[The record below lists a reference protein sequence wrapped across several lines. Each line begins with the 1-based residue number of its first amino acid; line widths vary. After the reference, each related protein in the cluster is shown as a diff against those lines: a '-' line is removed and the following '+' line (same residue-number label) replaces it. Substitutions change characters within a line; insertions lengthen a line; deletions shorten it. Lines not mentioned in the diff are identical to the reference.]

1 MIELDK
7 IYNEDCLEGMK
18 RIADGAVDC
27 IITDLPYGTTAC
39 AWDSVIPFEPLWEQ
53 FKRVTKP
60 NAAIVLFSSQP
71 FTSVL
76 ISSNIADFSHQWIWN
91 KGDGANPFL
100 ATKMP
105 IKNFEEVVVFYK
117 QYDDFDWRRE
127 YFAKI
132 QKFIGKSKKQIIDE
146 TNQSLDHCFRT
157 SSKQFAAPTEKAYNL
172 LISQYGIDKMDGF
185 KAYDEIRRM
194 EKTYNPM
201 MVVKGKPKKKGA
213 KIVNRSDGFLG
224 GAKQDNIKVNNVY
237 YPQAIIKFNKDKGSR
252 FHPTQKPVDLLR
264 YLILTYSNEGDTI
277 LDATI
282 GSGTTAVAAL
292 MEKRHFIGFE
302 TNREYFD
309 IAQGRI
315 DEVRRNP
322 TLF

>member
-7 IYNEDCLEGMK
+7 IYNEDCLQGMK

-27 IITDLPYGTTAC
+27 IITDLPYGVLNKGNEGGK
-39 AWDSVIPFEPLWEQ
+39 WDSVIPFEPLWEQ

-60 NAAIVLFSSQP
+60 NAAIVLFAQGMFTADLMQSNREWWRYNLIWKKGNRCAGFLNANRQP
-71 FTSVL
+71 L
-76 ISSNIADFSHQWIWN
+76 RNHEDI
-91 KGDGANPFL
+91 
-100 ATKMP
+100 
-105 IKNFEEVVVFYK
+105 VVFYQK
-117 QYDDFDWRRE
+117 QPIFNP
-127 YFAKI
+127 
-132 QKFIGKSKKQIIDE
+132 QKWKGRPNHTHSVHRSVKGNRCYGEHNQMPTIITEWKFPYSIIDVE
-146 TNQSLDHCFRT
+146 NEH
-157 SSKQFAAPTEKAYNL
+157 
-172 LISQYGIDKMDGF
+172 
-185 KAYDEIRRM
+185 
-194 EKTYNPM
+194 
-201 MVVKGKPKKKGA
+201 
-213 KIVNRSDGFLG
+213 
-224 GAKQDNIKVNNVY
+224 
-237 YPQAIIKFNKDKGSR
+237 KDF

-302 TNREYFD
+302 TNKEYFD

-315 DEVRRNP
+315 DQVLRNP

>member
-1 MIELDK
+1 MGDMIELDK

-60 NAAIVLFSSQP
+60 NAAIVLFGSEPFSSQVRMSNIDWYKYDWVWEKP
-71 FTSVL
+71 EGANFQLVKYQPLKTHETISVFSKATHLYNPQGLNRATIVKSNSNKGGRLGHVASEKHRDEYIQEYTNYPRSVL
-76 ISSNIADFSHQWIWN
+76 RFD
-91 KGDGANPFL
+91 
-100 ATKMP
+100 
-105 IKNFEEVVVFYK
+105 
-117 QYDDFDWRRE
+117 YD
-127 YFAKI
+127 
-132 QKFIGKSKKQIIDE
+132 
-146 TNQSLDHCFRT
+146 
-157 SSKQFAAPTEKAYNL
+157 
-172 LISQYGIDKMDGF
+172 
-185 KAYDEIRRM
+185 
-194 EKTYNPM
+194 
-201 MVVKGKPKKKGA
+201 PKRK
-213 KIVNRSDGFLG
+213 
-224 GAKQDNIKVNNVY
+224 
-237 YPQAIIKFNKDKGSR
+237 
-252 FHPTQKPVDLLR
+252 HPTQKPVDLLR

-302 TNREYFD
+302 TNKEYFD

-315 DEVRRNP
+315 DEIRRNP

>member
-1 MIELDK
+1 MIEIDK

-60 NAAIVLFSSQP
+60 NAAIVLFCCQP
-71 FTSVL
+71 FTSALVM
-76 ISSNIADFSHQWIWN
+76 SNPKHYKHHWIW
-91 KGDGANPFL
+91 L
-100 ATKMP
+100 
-105 IKNFEEVVVFYK
+105 KNRGTGFQVAKYRPMMQTEDVIVFNNR
-117 QYDDFDWRRE
+117 DTF
-127 YFAKI
+127 
-132 QKFIGKSKKQIIDE
+132 
-146 TNQSLDHCFRT
+146 
-157 SSKQFAAPTEKAYNL
+157 
-172 LISQYGIDKMDGF
+172 
-185 KAYDEIRRM
+185 
-194 EKTYNPM
+194 TYNPQM
-201 MVVKGKPKKKGA
+201 IKLDKPYYTRNASGSNGTNPLANFNEGGKMVSEKYPTNVLPFDKVDEQEVK
-213 KIVNRSDGFLG
+213 
-224 GAKQDNIKVNNVY
+224 
-237 YPQAIIKFNKDKGSR
+237 
-252 FHPTQKPVDLLR
+252 HPTQKPVDLLR

-302 TNREYFD
+302 TNKEYFD
-309 IAQGRI
+309 IAQKRI
-315 DEVRRNP
+315 ALEQSQP

>member
-1 MIELDK
+1 MDFQIDK

-27 IITDLPYGTTAC
+27 IITDLPYGVLNEQSEGGS
-39 AWDSVIPFEPLWEQ
+39 WDSIIPLEPMWEQ

-60 NAAIVLFSSQP
+60 NAAIVLFCQGMFTAKLMMSQP
-71 FTSVL
+71 KMWRYNL
-76 ISSNIADFSHQWIWN
+76 IWDKSLKSGFLNANRMPLRQHEDIA
-91 KGDGANPFL
+91 
-100 ATKMP
+100 
-105 IKNFEEVVVFYK
+105 VFYGELPTYNPQMIK
-117 QYDDFDWRRE
+117 VPPHKRNH
-127 YFAKI
+127 
-132 QKFIGKSKKQIIDE
+132 SKG
-146 TNQSLDHCFRT
+146 NM
-157 SSKQFAAPTEKAYNL
+157 AAPTQNRCYGKFVETPTIISDEKYPSSIVSFAKEHINGKAY
-172 LISQYGIDKMDGF
+172 
-185 KAYDEIRRM
+185 
-194 EKTYNPM
+194 
-201 MVVKGKPKKKGA
+201 
-213 KIVNRSDGFLG
+213 
-224 GAKQDNIKVNNVY
+224 
-237 YPQAIIKFNKDKGSR
+237 
-252 FHPTQKPVDLLR
+252 HPTEKPVDLLR

-315 DEVRRNP
+315 DQVLRNP

>member
-60 NAAIVLFSSQP
+60 NAAIALFGSEP
-71 FTSVL
+71 FTSTL
-76 ISSNIADFSHQWIWN
+76 IMSNIKEYRQKLTWLKTRPTNVFNAPKQFMNWTEDIC
-91 KGDGANPFL
+91 
-100 ATKMP
+100 
-105 IKNFEEVVVFYK
+105 VFYRSLPTFNP
-117 QYDDFDWRRE
+117 QMRTDGEFTG
-127 YFAKI
+127 AKV
-132 QKFIGKSKKQIIDE
+132 QRCNHDRSNGTLGQ
-146 TNQSLDHCFRT
+146 TG
-157 SSKQFAAPTEKAYNL
+157 EKAGYVHEGNGGL
-172 LISQYGIDKMDGF
+172 FY
-185 KAYDEIRRM
+185 
-194 EKTYNPM
+194 
-201 MVVKGKPKKKGA
+201 PKS
-213 KIVNRSDGFLG
+213 VLEFSNVHNG
-224 GAKQDNIKVNNVY
+224 GT
-237 YPQAIIKFNKDKGSR
+237 GL
-252 FHPTQKPVDLLR
+252 HPTQKPVDLLR

-302 TNREYFD
+302 TNKEYFD

-315 DEVRRNP
+315 DQVLRNP